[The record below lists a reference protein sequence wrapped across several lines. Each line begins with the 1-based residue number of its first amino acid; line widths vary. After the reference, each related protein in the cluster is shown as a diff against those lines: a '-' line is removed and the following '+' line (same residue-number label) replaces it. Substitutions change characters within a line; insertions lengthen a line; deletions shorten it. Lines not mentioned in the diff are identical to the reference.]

1 MSCHSTVIIRGH
13 IIFGNDD
20 NKFFFF
26 TRCQFPGFCKSDQ
39 LSCRISK
46 FTLRCFYIN
55 LYNLFAPHIT
65 DIGNRCS
72 HCEFILSIL
81 KNLRL
86 CLKIRIGQTISKR
99 IQHLILRKCLKITIT
114 HINIF
119 LIIILIWI
127 TKILRR
133 RIILNPLSNGI
144 CQLPTC
150 THFTGQHISH
160 TIATFLTTLPCI
172 QHSLRMIFL
181 HPTHINNISN
191 IQHHNCALTHLTDT
205 ADHILLR
212 LRQTI
217 TSRIRIIILIF
228 TCSSSYN
235 NKRNIVATC
244 AVQHFLCNFHLFLR
258 PRNTTPSLTF
268 IIRILFNPVC
278 INTQQFLIQ
287 LNLFT
292 LLQRIQNSHYI
303 SRIHQTAGTKSAF
316 IIMKCHA
323 AKNSHTLSL
332 SQRKSLLLI
341 LQKYTSL
348 CGCLSRQCC
357 IFL

>member
-1 MSCHSTVIIRGH
+1 MPCHTAVIIRSH
-13 IIFGNDD
+13 IILWNNNTNLFLLS
-20 NKFFFF
+20 
-26 TRCQFPGFCKSDQ
+26 RCQLLRLRKPNQPPG
-39 LSCRISK
+39 RISQ
-46 FTLRCFYIN
+46 FPLRNLHIN
-55 LYNLFAPHIT
+55 LNNLFPPYLTGIR
-65 DIGNRCS
+65 NRRR
-72 HCEFILSIL
+72 HRNLIPGIL
-81 KNLRL
+81 KNLRSR
-86 CLKIRIGQTISKR
+86 LKIRIGQTISKR

-191 IQHHNCALTHLTDT
+191 IQHHNCALTHLTDP
-205 ADHILLR
+205 ADQILLR

-217 TSRIRIIILIF
+217 ASQIRIIILIF

-332 SQRKSLLLI
+332 SQRKCLLLI
-341 LQKYTSL
+341 LQQHAPLRSR
-348 CGCLSRQCC
+348 LSR
-357 IFL
+357 

>member
-1 MSCHSTVIIRGH
+1 MPCHTAVIIRSH
-13 IIFGNDD
+13 IILRNNNTNLFLLS
-20 NKFFFF
+20 
-26 TRCQFPGFCKSDQ
+26 RCQLLRLRKPNQPPG
-39 LSCRISK
+39 RISQ
-46 FTLRCFYIN
+46 FPLRNLHIN
-55 LYNLFAPHIT
+55 LNNLFPPYLTGIR
-65 DIGNRCS
+65 NRRR
-72 HCEFILSIL
+72 HRNLIPGIL
-81 KNLRL
+81 KNLRSR
-86 CLKIRIGQTISKR
+86 LKSRIRQPIPKR
-99 IQHLILRKCLKITIT
+99 IKHLILRKRLKITISD
-114 HINIF
+114 INIF
-119 LIIILIWI
+119 LIIILKRIP
-127 TKILRR
+127 KILSRW
-133 RIILNPLSNGI
+133 IILNISSNRI
-144 CQLPTC
+144 RQLT
-150 THFTGQHISH
+150 TRTSLTSQHISN
-160 TIATFLTTLPCI
+160 TISTFLATLPYI
-172 QHSLRMIFL
+172 QNSLRMILL
-181 HPTHINNISN
+181 HPAHINNITN
-191 IQHHNCALTHLTDT
+191 IKHNNRTLTHLTDT

-235 NKRNIVATC
+235 NKRNIIATC

-332 SQRKSLLLI
+332 SQRKCLLLI